1 MKDEVMLNLRKT
13 SGINKNTF
21 KEKYEVELDKVFN
34 YKNLIE
40 MNLINETEKNVFIM
54 PNRFFVSNEIIIMFL
69 DSYIK
74 NN

>member
-1 MKDEVMLNLRKT
+1 MFEKKY
-13 SGINKNTF
+13 GIK
-21 KEKYEVELDKVFN
+21 LDDAFN

-40 MNLINETEKNVFIM
+40 MNLINETEKNVFIT
-54 PNRFFVSNEIIIMFL
+54 PDKFFVSNEIIIMFL

>member
-1 MKDEVMLNLRKT
+1 MKT

-21 KEKYEVELDKVFN
+21 KKKYEVELDKVFN

-54 PNRFFVSNEIIIMFL
+54 PDKFFVSNDIIIMFL